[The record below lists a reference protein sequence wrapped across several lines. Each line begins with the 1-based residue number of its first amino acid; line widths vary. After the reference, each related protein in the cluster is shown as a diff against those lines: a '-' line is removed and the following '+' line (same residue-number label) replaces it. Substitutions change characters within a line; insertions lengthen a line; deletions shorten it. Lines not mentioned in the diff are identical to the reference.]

1 MTYMERS
8 VISFVGKTVFDK
20 KSKSGYGYVFLPELQ
35 LLASDELSTFQLVVV
50 YLVENVKELLR
61 AHEGITHEVYLDNE
75 NSTVVPQEVVDA
87 MLPYYSKKAYGN
99 PTLTHKPG
107 WEAFEAIMESQQKIA
122 KYLGAKILEELTFTP
137 SETEANN
144 LALMGAAFANK
155 ARGKKILISEIEP
168 INVLSVTEL
177 LQKYGFTTTKVAVN
191 TEGTVDLEKL
201 KEAVDNETVLVS
213 ISHVNNEIGTIQ
225 PIKEALA
232 IVKDK
237 NPLTIFHTEC
247 SDAYARIP
255 FDVQALKVDMATI
268 SSYKILGPRGIGA
281 LYIREGVNVEKIL
294 EGQIGTQK
302 LWPGVENTPLIVG
315 FTKASE
321 LAFTNFE
328 ANVARMR
335 SLRDRLVD
343 GIFKELTDV
352 KFNGTRG
359 EQRSPDNA
367 NISFL
372 RAEGEALTI
381 ELSLKGV
388 YVSSGSACSRR
399 LLQPSH
405 VLVAIGR
412 RFSEA
417 HGSILMKTTRYMTEE
432 DIDYVLEVLPT
443 AVNRIRGIV
452 GNTGVD

>member
-1 MTYMERS
+1 M
-8 VISFVGKTVFDK
+8 
-20 KSKSGYGYVFLPELQ
+20 
-35 LLASDELSTFQLVVV
+35 
-50 YLVENVKELLR
+50 VENVKELLK

-75 NSTVVPQEVVDA
+75 NSTMVPEDVVDA
-87 MLPYYSKKAYGN
+87 MLPYYSQRAYGN

-107 WEAFEAIMESQQKIA
+107 WEAFETIMESALKIS
-122 KYLGAKILEELTFTP
+122 KFLGAKILEEVTFTP
-137 SETEANN
+137 GETEANN

-155 ARGKKILISEIEP
+155 GRGKKIVISEIEP
-168 INVLSVTEL
+168 INVLHVTEL
-177 LQKYGFTTTKVAVN
+177 LQNFGFTTTKIPVDR
-191 TEGTVDLEKL
+191 EGFMDLEKL
-201 KEAVDNETVLVS
+201 KEAVDNETVLASVS
-213 ISHVNNEIGTIQ
+213 MVNNEIGTVQ
-225 PIKEALA
+225 PVKEAVQ

-237 NPLTIFHTEC
+237 NPRTIFHTDA
-247 SDAYARIP
+247 SDAYGRIP
-255 FDVQALKVDMATI
+255 LNVQDLKVDLATI

-281 LYIREGVNVEKIL
+281 LYIKEGVNVDKIL

-321 LAFTNFE
+321 LAFQDFE
-328 ANVARMR
+328 GNVNHMR
-335 SLRDRLVD
+335 KLRDKLVD
-343 GIFKELTDV
+343 GIFAELSDV
-352 KFNGTRG
+352 KLNGPKGDKRV
-359 EQRSPDNA
+359 PDNA

-372 RAEGEALTI
+372 RCEGEALTI

-417 HGSILMKTTRYMTEE
+417 HGSILMKTTRCHTEE
-432 DIDYVLEVLPT
+432 DITYVLEVLPN

-452 GNTGVD
+452 GSTGVD

>member
-1 MTYMERS
+1 M
-8 VISFVGKTVFDK
+8 
-20 KSKSGYGYVFLPELQ
+20 
-35 LLASDELSTFQLVVV
+35 
-50 YLVENVKELLR
+50 VENVRELLK

-75 NSTVVPQEVVDA
+75 NSTIVPQEVIDA
-87 MLPYYSKKAYGN
+87 MLPYYTKRAYGN

-107 WEAFEAIMESQQKIA
+107 WEAFEAIMESQRKIA
-122 KYLGAKILEELTFTP
+122 RFVGAKILEELTFTP

-144 LALMGAAFANK
+144 LGIMGAAFANK
-155 ARGKKILISEIEP
+155 GKGKKIVISEIEP

-177 LQKYGFTTTKVAVN
+177 LQKYDFTTTKVPVN
-191 TEGTVDLEKL
+191 PEGTIDLEKL
-201 KEAVDNETVLVS
+201 KEIVDKETVLVS
-213 ISHVNNEIGTIQ
+213 IAHVNNEIGTIQ
-225 PIKEALA
+225 PIKEALG

-237 NPLTIFHTEC
+237 NHSTIFHTDC
-247 SDAYARIP
+247 SDAYGRIP
-255 FDVQALKVDMATI
+255 LNVQDLKVDMATI
-268 SSYKILGPRGIGA
+268 SSYKILGPRGMGA

-294 EGQIGTQK
+294 EGQMGTQK

-321 LAFTNFE
+321 LAFTNFDQ
-328 ANVARMR
+328 NVNHMR
-335 SLRDRLVD
+335 TLRDKLVD
-343 GIFKELTDV
+343 GIFKELIDV
-352 KFNGTRG
+352 KFNGARG
-359 EQRSPDNA
+359 EKRSPDNA

-432 DIDYVLEVLPT
+432 DIDYVLEVLPN